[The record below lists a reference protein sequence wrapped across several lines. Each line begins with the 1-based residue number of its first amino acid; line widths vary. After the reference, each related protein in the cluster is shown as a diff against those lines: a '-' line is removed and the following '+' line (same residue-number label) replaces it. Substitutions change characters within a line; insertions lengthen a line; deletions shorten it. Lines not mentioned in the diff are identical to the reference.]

1 MRQKGGCRTARPAAM
16 LFRQEIM
23 RLTSESIYFRD
34 INRYPVLTDT
44 EERELVRKV
53 KRNEKGAHHALIT
66 ANLRF
71 VVRVARGYQRRGLS
85 LLDLIDEG
93 NIGLIK
99 AAQRFNLSMEVKF
112 ISYAVWWIRQ
122 SIQRALFEQT
132 GLVRLPFNKI
142 SLIRNFKR
150 ALDRNRGDFYKTVM
164 MAEFRSYENDIV
176 EIMDKIKTVSL
187 DTPLTKT
194 FPTSKESSKTLQD
207 VLGEEPDQESES
219 ERKELGAALDSVL
232 QNVPSREE
240 RVIRMYFGL
249 NCSRQFTLEEIGKEL
264 NLTRE
269 RVRLIRDKALRHL
282 MGNPLLK
289 ARLAPFLIHTKKDA

>member
-1 MRQKGGCRTARPAAM
+1 M
-16 LFRQEIM
+16 IM
-23 RLTSESIYFRD
+23 RLTSESLYFRD
-34 INRYPVLTDT
+34 INRYRILTDK

-53 KRNEKGAHHALIT
+53 QRREPGAHDALIT

-71 VVRVARGYQRRGLS
+71 VVSVARGYRGRGVS
-85 LLDLIDEG
+85 FLDLIDEG

-99 AAQRFNLSMEVKF
+99 AAERFNLYMKVKF

-142 SLIRNFKR
+142 SLIRSFKK
-150 ALDRNRGDFYKTVM
+150 ALDRNRGDYYGTVTM
-164 MAEFRSYENDIV
+164 NRFKPHENDIAD
-176 EIMDKIKTVSL
+176 IFDKIKTVSL
-187 DTPLTKT
+187 DTPLRNVS
-194 FPTSKESSKTLQD
+194 PSSKEGVKTLQD
-207 VLGEEPDQESES
+207 VLGEEPAQENES
-219 ERKELGAALDSVL
+219 ERKELHAVLDSVL

-240 RVIRMYFGL
+240 RVLRMYFGL
-249 NCSRQFTLEEIGKEL
+249 NYNRQFTLEEIGKEL
-264 NLTRE
+264 KLTRE

-289 ARLAPFLIHTKKDA
+289 ARLAPFVMNMKSRR

>member
-1 MRQKGGCRTARPAAM
+1 
-16 LFRQEIM
+16 
-23 RLTSESIYFRD
+23 
-34 INRYPVLTDT
+34 
-44 EERELVRKV
+44 
-53 KRNEKGAHHALIT
+53 
-66 ANLRF
+66 

>member
-1 MRQKGGCRTARPAAM
+1 
-16 LFRQEIM
+16 M

-34 INRYPVLTDT
+34 INRYRVLTDK

-53 KRNEKGAHHALIT
+53 QRGEPGAHDTLIT

-71 VVRVARGYQRRGLS
+71 VVSVARGYRGRGVGF
-85 LLDLIDEG
+85 LDLIDEG

-99 AAQRFNLSMEVKF
+99 AAERFNLSRKVKF

-122 SIQRALFEQT
+122 SVQRALFEQA

-142 SLIRNFKR
+142 SLIRNFKK
-150 ALDRNRGDFYKTVM
+150 ALDRNRGDYNETITMDK
-164 MAEFRSYENDIV
+164 FRTHENDIAD
-176 EIMDKIKTVSL
+176 IMDKIKTISL
-187 DTPLTKT
+187 DTPLRNVSPSST
-194 FPTSKESSKTLQD
+194 ESVKTLQD

-240 RVIRMYFGL
+240 RVLRMYFGL
-249 NCSRQFTLEEIGKEL
+249 NYNRQFTLEEIGKEL

-289 ARLAPFLIHTKKDA
+289 ARLMPFLTDFKKNS

>member
-1 MRQKGGCRTARPAAM
+1 
-16 LFRQEIM
+16 M

-34 INRYPVLTDT
+34 INRYRVLTDK
-44 EERELVRKV
+44 EERKLVRKIQR
-53 KRNEKGAHHALIT
+53 KEAGASNELIT

-71 VVRVARGYQRRGLS
+71 VVSVARNYRGRGLS
-85 LLDLIDEG
+85 FLDLIDEG

-99 AAQRFNLSMEVKF
+99 AAERFNLSMEVKF

-142 SLIRNFKR
+142 SLIRNFKK
-150 ALDRNRGDFYKTVM
+150 ALDRNRGDYYETITM
-164 MAEFRSYENDIV
+164 DEFRTHENDIAD
-176 EIMDKIKTVSL
+176 IMDKTKTVSL
-187 DTPLTKT
+187 ETPLRNVS
-194 FPTSKESSKTLQD
+194 PSSRDSVKTLQD
-207 VLGEEPDQESES
+207 VLGEEPDQENES

-249 NCSRQFTLEEIGKEL
+249 NYSRQFTLEEIGKEL

-269 RVRLIRDKALRHL
+269 RVRMIRDKALRHL

-289 ARLAPFLIHTKKDA
+289 ARLAPFLMPSKKGP